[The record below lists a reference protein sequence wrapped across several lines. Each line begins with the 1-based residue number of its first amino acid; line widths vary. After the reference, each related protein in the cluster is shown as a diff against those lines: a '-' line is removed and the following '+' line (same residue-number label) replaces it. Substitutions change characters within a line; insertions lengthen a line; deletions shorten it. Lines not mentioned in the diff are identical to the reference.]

1 MLVLNGITVE
11 SGLSNSCLEAR
22 LQLMHQAVANLKAR
36 DWKLPWEMPRA
47 KKQVEK
53 VNGEAVRPWSSSRE
67 YKRKRYK
74 ELKAKGIR
82 ENAPRPKNFSRALMD
97 IPTGTWVLYKTRI
110 GFLSLV
116 RIVGVLPS
124 MVPFQEMDGWKLTR
138 RASPSAQRVP
148 RYLLAEKT
156 SAVKDYREL
165 STAYAA
171 ELESNTVMRW
181 EAGEEPDIT
190 RLAKPL
196 PPGHPV
202 QWETIGNKAKTTRNG
217 KIVAYVPAGES
228 LEELGYP
235 HAVDECMGRHNRS
248 QHDRYI
254 VEADDEPGKNNRPY
268 YLPTASKIEAP
279 YITRIENGNNQGTLK
294 APTPA
299 CGGCTVDPLPA
310 PEGTE
315 VGPEGSR

>member
-1 MLVLNGITVE
+1 MLVLNDIAVE

-36 DWKLPWEMPRA
+36 KWKLPWEMPRVE
-47 KKQVEK
+47 KPIEK
-53 VNGEAVRPWSSSRE
+53 VNGKVVRPWNNSQE

-82 ENAPRPKNFSRALMD
+82 ETSPKPQNLSKALMD
-97 IPTGTWVLYKTRI
+97 IPVGTWILYKTRI

-124 MVPFQEMDGWKLTR
+124 MVPFQGMEGWKLTR
-138 RASPSAQRVP
+138 RASPSAQRIP

-171 ELESNTVMRW
+171 ELEGNTVMRW

-196 PPGHPV
+196 PLGHPV
-202 QWETIGNKAKTTRNG
+202 QWETVGNKVKTIRNG
-217 KIVAYVPAGES
+217 KIIAYVPAGES
-228 LEELGYP
+228 LKELGYP
-235 HAVDECMGRHNRS
+235 HAIDESMGRHNRS
-248 QHDRYI
+248 LHDRYI

-279 YITRIENGNNQGTLK
+279 YIMRIENGNNQGTIK
-294 APTPA
+294 TPAIA
-299 CGGCTVDPLPA
+299 CGGRTVDPLPTA
-310 PEGTE
+310 EGTE
-315 VGPEGSR
+315 IGPEGSR